1 MLSHLTEGKCWSGTS
16 TSSSTFLSATRHAT
30 HAAHAAEAW
39 HTTKTTR
46 EALCSSSTTSAS
58 AASVHKVAEST
69 VFFHVLCEE
78 HLKNL
83 IRIERHATSATW
95 HTSHVKAHATR
106 EACAGSSSGAIISHI
121 IHAHAHV
128 VLLTLI
134 RV

>member
-1 MLSHLTEGKCWSGTS
+1 MLSHLTEGKCWSSTS
-16 TSSSTFLSATRHAT
+16 TSSSTFLSATRHAS
-30 HAAHAAEAW
+30 HAAEAW

-46 EALCSSSTTSAS
+46 EALCSSSTTSAG
-58 AASVHKVAEST
+58 AASVHKVAKST

-95 HTSHVKAHATR
+95 HTSHVKTHATR
-106 EACAGSSSGAIISHI
+106 EACARSSSGAIISHI

-128 VLLTLI
+128 VLLTLV